1 MNLGP
6 TEVIAKVEKNLGVD
20 LLKEFDKAVK
30 QIEEESNPFSDA
42 DFIKKGDIVITK
54 GGDGYCFLAV
64 LVDERLILA
73 TLNPNTGK
81 KHDLKAINSYNAHL
95 DQNRVYLSDLK
106 QRLTSFKDA
115 VIIDKDD
122 VDHLEFVLKG

>member
-1 MNLGP
+1 MLGP
-6 TEVIAKVEKNLGVD
+6 VELINQVEKNLGVD
-20 LLKEFDKAVK
+20 LSEEIDKAAK
-30 QIEEESNPFSDA
+30 QLEKNDVFSDA
-42 DFIKKGDIVITK
+42 DFIKKGDIVISK
-54 GGDGYCFLAV
+54 GGEGYCFLAV

-81 KHDLKAINSYNAHL
+81 KYDLKTINAYNAHL

-106 QRLTSFKDA
+106 ERLGSFENA

-122 VDHLEFVLKG
+122 VDHLEFVLK